1 MRKKD
6 NNEQQVITKYESHIR
21 RRGFYLYI
29 SALVF
34 GFVTEILGVFLCTQF
49 PKPLP
54 TAFYIIQG
62 LFIALPPVLFIS
74 NLIISKLF
82 VNKLNKLSIAD
93 MQQYFLTHRETAEET
108 EQTKQIL
115 LKNLRTF
122 SDIYAVCIGIIGFGI
137 ALLGGINY
145 SSDFSVPIVFLS
157 AYCYLGAFSRIRF
170 KVPQVAFD
178 EDKQLIKPSEYPYL
192 YQLARKAAD
201 AMNCKKEIQIALIS
215 DVNAGIATINNVY
228 LIQLGAV
235 LVNILS
241 EEELYTVLLHE
252 FAHVQ
257 DDETRGNKEMSYYSW
272 LYNGGN
278 VHYAS
283 NLTNILFRFVDT
295 VYGFQFTVYQY
306 ASSINRETR
315 ADRAMVAFGDANAT
329 ASALLKLKFYNLFL
343 WERVTCDDDN
353 LFFAEE
359 TPYKGVCSM
368 EIADF
373 QKTSEQRKEY
383 WKHFVDVEILSRN
396 SSHPTLKMR
405 LDALGLSVP
414 ELANCDTTPQYADE
428 CRKALKYMDEL
439 IYEDSL
445 SNYEQARKAN
455 YLEPQKLVNE
465 WEENGKQIN
474 PEGYADIVYALRQ
487 LGRCSEA
494 IEVCDRAINELSTD
508 SEKCYA
514 YFTKGC
520 YLLHRFDENGIPL
533 VYQALNHNNNY
544 IEEGLTA
551 IGEFSCLTGNQEEL
565 DTYREKAIQ
574 LVQKQKDVYSQ
585 TSFLQKSDKLM
596 PENLPDG
603 MLEQFLSYVSSIDE
617 GSIKN
622 IYLVRKVITEDFF
635 TSAVVVRFVDKTED
649 EIQENV
655 MHKIFSYLDT
665 CGEWQ
670 FSLFHY
676 DNVKNIPF
684 DKIENSC
691 VYGKN
696 K

>member
-1 MRKKD
+1 MKKTD
-6 NNEQQVITKYESHIR
+6 INEQQVLTKYESHIR
-21 RRGFYLYI
+21 KRGLYLYI
-29 SALVF
+29 AAIAF
-34 GFVTEILGVFLCTQF
+34 GFITEIFGVCLGTQF

-54 TAFYIIQG
+54 TAFYIVQG
-62 LFIALPPVLFIS
+62 IFIALPPVLFVL
-74 NLIISKLF
+74 NLITSKLF
-82 VNKLNKLSIAD
+82 VNKLNNQPIAD
-93 MQQYFLTHRETAEET
+93 MQQYFLTHRETAEVT
-108 EQTKQIL
+108 EQTKQTL

-122 SDIYAVCIGIIGFGI
+122 SDMYAVSIGIIGFGI

-157 AYCYLGAFSRIRF
+157 AYCYLGSLSRIRF

-178 EDKQLIKPSEYPYL
+178 EDKQLIKPSDYPYL
-192 YQLARKAAD
+192 YQLARKAAN
-201 AMNCKKEIQIALIS
+201 AMNCKKEIQISLIT
-215 DVNAGIATINNVY
+215 DVNAGIAAINNVY

-235 LVNILS
+235 LLNMLS

-257 DDETRGNKEMSYYSW
+257 DDEIKGNKEMSYYSW

-278 VHYAS
+278 MHYAS
-283 NLTNILFRFVDT
+283 NLTSMLFRLIDT
-295 VYGFQFTVYQY
+295 VYGFQFTVYHY

-329 ASALLKLKFYNLFL
+329 ATALLKLKYYTLFL

-353 LFFAEE
+353 LFFAGE

-368 EIADF
+368 EIEDF
-373 QKTSEQRKEY
+373 QKTLEQRKED
-383 WKHFVDVEILSRN
+383 WKHLVDVEILSRN

-405 LDALGLSVP
+405 LEAMGLSIP
-414 ELANCDTTPQYADE
+414 ELVKCDASVQYVDE

-445 SNYEQARKAN
+445 TNYEQARKAN
-455 YLEPQKLVNE
+455 YLEPQNLINA
-465 WEENGKQIN
+465 WEENGKTII

-520 YLLHRFDENGIPL
+520 YLLHRFDGNGIPL

-551 IGEFSCLTGNQEEL
+551 IGEYACLTGNQEEL
-565 DTYREKAIQ
+565 DTYREKAMH
-574 LVQKQKDVYSQ
+574 LAQKHKDVYSQ
-585 TSFLQKSDKLM
+585 TSILQKTDNIIS
-596 PENLPDG
+596 ENLPDD
-603 MLEQFLSYVSSIDE
+603 MLDNFLSYISSIDE
-617 GSIKN
+617 GYIKK

-635 TSAVVVRFVDKTED
+635 TSAVVVSFVDKTED
-649 EIQENV
+649 ETQENV

-665 CGEWQ
+665 CGDWQ
-670 FSLFHY
+670 FSLFYY

-691 VYGKN
+691 IYEK